1 MDNPGPPALPTAFR
15 LRPQVAA
22 PERAPGPVRHK
33 SLARTGLS
41 IRPGDHPPPR
51 PAGGVS
57 PERDVSGLI
66 AAAAAQALRGR

>member
-51 PAGGVS
+51 PAGGESYAVRVTM
-57 PERDVSGLI
+57 P
-66 AAAAAQALRGR
+66 